1 VRGRLVLCLV
11 AVCVVASTAAI
22 AWLWPPASNGRL
34 IPPATTATIE
44 LPTEPES
51 IDVDQLRDEAAR
63 GADELVHLYPR
74 SAAAQRTA
82 ATLYQF
88 LNQYDLATR
97 HWEECLAID
106 AKSVEARV
114 SLAKVHLLVGRDTQ
128 ARDVLMAALASST
141 ATPTVYAQLAEA
153 LTRLGELDE
162 AERMAVEG
170 TRRFPDKVELW
181 IAAAQV
187 QFQRSRFAEAK
198 TSVDAGLALEPKSS
212 QALFLAAN
220 VYARLGK
227 EAEADEYRRQR
238 ERLKTAS
245 ARDRQPFEEEY
256 NQSLRRVVAALFGAM
271 ALEYQAHGESTRAEH
286 WCRRAIALEPQSL
299 DPYRLLVSVYRAGDQ
314 LANALLAQ
322 RRLMD
327 LEPANVI
334 NRVNFASLA
343 VALGRLDE
351 GEEALDKAA
360 RMAPQNGLVRRM
372 LAAVYIQRQ
381 ELDKARAAAEQAV
394 EVEPSPDSYRLL
406 AEDCRRQGDL
416 PAAEAAARAAEKR
429 GASDEP

>member
-1 VRGRLVLCLV
+1 
-11 AVCVVASTAAI
+11 
-22 AWLWPPASNGRL
+22 
-34 IPPATTATIE
+34 
-44 LPTEPES
+44 
-51 IDVDQLRDEAAR
+51 
-63 GADELVHLYPR
+63 
-74 SAAAQRTA
+74 
-82 ATLYQF
+82 
-88 LNQYDLATR
+88 
-97 HWEECLAID
+97 
-106 AKSVEARV
+106 
-114 SLAKVHLLVGRDTQ
+114 
-128 ARDVLMAALASST
+128 
-141 ATPTVYAQLAEA
+141 
-153 LTRLGELDE
+153 
-162 AERMAVEG
+162 
-170 TRRFPDKVELW
+170 
-181 IAAAQV
+181 
-187 QFQRSRFAEAK
+187 
-198 TSVDAGLALEPKSS
+198 
-212 QALFLAAN
+212 
-220 VYARLGK
+220 
-227 EAEADEYRRQR
+227 
-238 ERLKTAS
+238 
-245 ARDRQPFEEEY
+245 
-256 NQSLRRVVAALFGAM
+256 M

-406 AEDCRRQGDL
+406 AEVCRLQGDL